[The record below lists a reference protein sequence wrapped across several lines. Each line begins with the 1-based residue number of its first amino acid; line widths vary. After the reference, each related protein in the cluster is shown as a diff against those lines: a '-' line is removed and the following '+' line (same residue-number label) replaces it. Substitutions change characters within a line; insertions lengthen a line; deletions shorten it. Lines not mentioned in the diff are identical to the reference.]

1 MISQIINYLPVIVA
15 LLVFIIAYKFFARCM
30 RKTAKV
36 VEKFEEDGD
45 DGDDDDEEENKSDE
59 ELFKELKGDIANAK
73 NKLIQKTM
81 LLSDR
86 IEREFVQLMDKYDS
100 IDKASKREEVS
111 DRGNVANE
119 QRMTERSTSEEKEER
134 TDRRDDN
141 TDSPEKEDAIEASM
155 GNNNDSRDMD
165 QERRSSGRRSSRRQ
179 PVDRDESDNED
190 NIMRNDGDE
199 VVESFVEGVSSCTTA
214 NCYTYA

>member
-30 RKTAKV
+30 RKADKV
-36 VEKFEEDGD
+36 VEKFEE

-73 NKLIQKTM
+73 NKLVQKTM
-81 LLSDR
+81 LLNER
-86 IEREFVQLMDKYDS
+86 IEGEFAKLMDKYVS

-119 QRMTERSTSEEKEER
+119 QRMTERGTSEEKEER
-134 TDRRDDN
+134 TDRRYDD

-155 GNNNDSRDMD
+155 GNNNNSMDMD
-165 QERRSSGRRSSRRQ
+165 QERRSSRRRSSRRQ

>member
-30 RKTAKV
+30 RKADKV
-36 VEKFEEDGD
+36 VEKFEE

-81 LLSDR
+81 VLNDR
-86 IEREFVQLMDKYDS
+86 IEREFTKMMDKYDS

-111 DRGNVANE
+111 DRRNVTNE
-119 QRMTERSTSEEKEER
+119 QRTNERSTSEEKEER
-134 TDRRDDN
+134 TDRRDDD

-155 GNNNDSRDMD
+155 GNNNDDMDMD
-165 QERRSSGRRSSRRQ
+165 QERRSSRRRSSRRQ